1 LSFKEIIDNVGQL
14 PKYIKVKIHASN
26 SRSIVGSDSKNTSG
40 ESVSTENGYRI
51 SNSYNRRIK
60 RLLDLCTSLLFIVSF
75 PIHFIFVEQ
84 PLNFFGNCFKVLM
97 GMRTWI
103 GYTVDGKPLPRLR
116 KAIIGCNGV
125 PPNSAQQLSAES
137 LQIVDY
143 WYARDYEPVQDL
155 RLLWKNYRK
164 LGRSE

>member
-1 LSFKEIIDNVGQL
+1 
-14 PKYIKVKIHASN
+14 
-26 SRSIVGSDSKNTSG
+26 
-40 ESVSTENGYRI
+40 VSTENGYRI

-84 PLNFFGNCFKVLM
+84 PLNFFGNCFKVLV
-97 GMRTWI
+97 GLRTWI
-103 GYTVDGKPLPRLR
+103 GYTVDGEPLPRLR

-125 PPNSAQQLSAES
+125 PPNSSQQLSAES

-164 LGRSE
+164 LGSCE